1 MELTFSVWFMMIS
14 SFIIQILVMSYIM
27 TNSPANITFS
37 TGKFYMSVI
46 MALIMGL
53 LEVSMYD
60 IHMHTISLN
69 YYAGLFFML
78 CVFIYLYRNQIYI
91 EDKDYLEEMI
101 EHHSMAILTSDE
113 ILQKTKS
120 ERVKKLA
127 ETILTTQEKEIEYMK
142 QLIKYDF

>member
-1 MELTFSVWFMMIS
+1 MELTYSLWFMMIG
-14 SFIIQILVMSYIM
+14 SFIIQMLVMSLIM
-27 TNSPANITFS
+27 TNSSSNITLS
-37 TGKFYMSVI
+37 VGKFYMSVI
-46 MALIMGL
+46 MALLMGL
-53 LEVSMYD
+53 LEVLMYD
-60 IHMHTISLN
+60 IHMHMISL
-69 YYAGLFFML
+69 YYYVSLFFML

-113 ILQKTKS
+113 ILQKSKS

-142 QLIKYDF
+142 QLIKYDI